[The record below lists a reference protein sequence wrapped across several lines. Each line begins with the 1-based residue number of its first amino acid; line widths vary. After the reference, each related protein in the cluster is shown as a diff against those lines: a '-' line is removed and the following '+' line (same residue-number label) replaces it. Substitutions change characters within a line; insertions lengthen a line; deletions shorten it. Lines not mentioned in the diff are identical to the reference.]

1 MLAGLEC
8 LGEFFEILSLT
19 LQNDR
24 GGLILRMTEGMLLRM
39 QRGIVLGMTEKGVSG
54 CRRAYYTRARAT
66 LITRVFMRAYI
77 NCTRVSALVSR
88 SRARIFARVRVLCLR
103 IMRAHAKKI

>member
-1 MLAGLEC
+1 MARLRAGLEC

-24 GGLILRMTEGMLLRM
+24 EGDAPRNDREGVAPQNDRGVARLLAMGLYI
-39 QRGIVLGMTEKGVSG
+39 I
-54 CRRAYYTRARAT
+54 RARAT

-88 SRARIFARVRVLCLR
+88 ARARIFARVRALCLR